1 LSSWQRFLQK
11 DPNLSRQFKIAL
23 TIEVAIVLCLWSIG
37 YLFWTTI
44 CSNSLD
50 QCFTEDTFWTRSGF
64 LILSIVRPFFFSP
77 LMQAAYIGGA
87 SFGPFWG
94 TLLTVFGAAL
104 SAMAVYYPGHIIG
117 KKFVRPWLSENLP
130 STWQLLRTQDY
141 KVIFVTRFIPLFPF
155 DVMSLLYGMADFHA
169 KRVFV
174 FTLIGCIPEVFF
186 FASFGEPASDEA
198 MMRGLRNIA
207 VFGFMTLIPLL
218 IYEFI
223 SRNKGSSLWTR
234 LKRVYYELL
243 YEARVNNEIV
253 KRHQYSSDKIP
264 IILLYGFGSSRKTLN
279 VMENLLTKRGFEVM
293 SFNLGGSLGV
303 FFTRG
308 IKETADFIDR
318 KIQRQM
324 KRYGFKKVHIVA
336 HSKGGLVALWWL
348 LRMGGS
354 EYCDRLITLGTPFKG
369 TWLTYL
375 AMFTPFGWFF
385 KDVWQ
390 MAPGSNFLVELHKSP
405 PVPGLKVFC
414 FYSNKDKVS
423 PGTKAVFEHPSD
435 VTGIPMHHVAHFQFL
450 ARRDVTQAIVRILR
464 QDAANG
470 RGRRG
475 RDNGPRSQPGSAI
488 QDLDEDQ
495 QAETGEEEFDSHSGA
510 V

>member
-1 LSSWQRFLQK
+1 M
-11 DPNLSRQFKIAL
+11 SRQFKIAL
-23 TIEVAIVLCLWSIG
+23 SIELAIMVCLWTIG
-37 YLFWTTI
+37 YLFWTTV
-44 CSNSLD
+44 CGNSLD
-50 QCFTEDTFWTRSGF
+50 QCFKEDTIWTEAGF
-64 LILSIVRPFFFSP
+64 LILSVVRPFFFSP

-87 SFGPFWG
+87 SFGPYWG
-94 TLLTVFGAAL
+94 SFLTIIGAAF

-117 KKFVRPWLSENLP
+117 KKFVRPWLTANLP

-141 KVIFVTRFIPLFPF
+141 KVIFVTRFIPIFPF
-155 DVMSLLYGMADFHA
+155 DLMSLLYGMADFHA
-169 KRVFV
+169 KRVFF
-174 FTLIGCIPEVFF
+174 FTLIGIIPEVFF
-186 FASFGEPASDEA
+186 FASFGGPASNEVIV
-198 MMRGLRNIA
+198 RGVKNIA
-207 VFGFMTLIPLL
+207 VFGFMTMVPLL

-253 KRHQYSSDKIP
+253 KRHQYSPDKIP
-264 IILLYGFGSSRKTLN
+264 IILLYGFGSSRKTLDI
-279 VMENLLTKRGFEVM
+279 MENLLTSRGFEVM

-336 HSKGGLVALWWL
+336 HSKGGLVAMWWL

-375 AMFTPFGWFF
+375 AMVTPFGFFF

-390 MAPGSNFLVELHKSP
+390 MAPGSAFLQDLHKSP
-405 PVPGLKVFC
+405 PVSGLKIYC
-414 FYSNKDKVS
+414 FYSNRDNVS
-423 PGTKAVFEHPSD
+423 QGTKAVFDHPSD
-435 VTGIPMHHVAHFQFL
+435 VTAVPMHHVPHFQFL
-450 ARRDVTQAIVRILR
+450 ARRDVTQAIMKVLR
-464 QDAANG
+464 QDKDPL
-470 RGRRG
+470 RERRD
-475 RDNGPRSQPGSAI
+475 RENGPRSQPASSI
-488 QDLDEDQ
+488 DED
-495 QAETGEEEFDSHSGA
+495 EDEPDLKSS
-510 V
+510 

>member
-1 LSSWQRFLQK
+1 M
-11 DPNLSRQFKIAL
+11 
-23 TIEVAIVLCLWSIG
+23 LCLWSIG
-37 YLFWTTI
+37 YLFWVTI
-44 CSNSLD
+44 CDNSLN
-50 QCFTEDTFWTRSGF
+50 QCFAEDNFWTRSGF
-64 LILSIVRPFFFSP
+64 LILSVVRPFFFSP

-94 TLLTVFGAAL
+94 SVLTVLGAAL

-117 KKFVRPWLSENLP
+117 KKFVRPWLSANLP

-174 FTLIGCIPEVFF
+174 FTLIGAIPEVFF

-218 IYEFI
+218 VYEFI

-414 FYSNKDKVS
+414 FYSNKDSVS

-464 QDAANG
+464 QDTANG

-475 RDNGPRSQPGSAI
+475 SDHGPRSQPGSAI
-488 QDLDEDQ
+488 QELDDEQDP
-495 QAETGEEEFDSHSGA
+495 ETGEEEFDSQSG
-510 V
+510 VV